1 VARIRK
7 TGWGSVVAA
16 RGVETRPSGRHRYRK
31 TLLTLLFAGGI
42 IAAWQFLPPAF
53 GVAEYV
59 LPTPTEIARAG
70 SQEHAQLLAGLRTTA
85 VGAFGGFV
93 VGNTAG
99 FALAILVAAS
109 LTMSRVL
116 LPMSIVIRSI
126 PIIALAPF
134 LTLLLGRGLATV
146 ITISALI
153 VFFPTLVNG
162 VLGLRSVEAEA
173 LDLMHVINAPRWQ
186 IFWRL
191 RLPAA
196 LPSLFA
202 ALRIAAAACVLGALV
217 AEWVASGSGLGY
229 LILQSGTQF
238 EVPLMWSAVIL
249 STMMAALAFALVSFL
264 DRRVVTWQSDT

>member
-1 VARIRK
+1 VTSTA
-7 TGWGSVVAA
+7 
-16 RGVETRPSGRHRYRK
+16 VESRTSRRRPYRK
-31 TLLTLLFAGGI
+31 ALLSLLVVGGI
-42 IAAWQFLPPAF
+42 IVAWQFLPPAF

-59 LPTPTEIARAG
+59 FPTPTEIVHAG
-70 SQEHAQLLAGLRTTA
+70 LQEHSQLLAGLRTTA
-85 VGAFGGFV
+85 VGAFGGFI
-93 VGNTAG
+93 VGNIAG
-99 FALAILVAAS
+99 FALAIVVAAS
-109 LTMSRVL
+109 VTMSRVL

-134 LTLLLGRGLATV
+134 LTLLLGRGLVTV

-162 VLGLRSVEAEA
+162 VLGLRSVEEDA
-173 LDLMHVINAPRWQ
+173 LELMHVINAPRWQ

-202 ALRIAAAACVLGALV
+202 ALRVAAAACVLGALV

-238 EVPLMWSAVIL
+238 QVPLMWSAVIL
-249 STMMAALAFALVSFL
+249 STMMAVVAFALVSYV